1 MSDNRA
7 EGAGHK
13 LAGAVK
19 EGVGKLTGAAKRLGD
34 GGGEKG
40 FGSAQNAAGK
50 GVDRAASEPRGGVD
64 HDRVE
69 GSGKKLGGS
78 IKEGVGNLTG
88 DEKLRAEGKGD
99 KAAGSI
105 QNAVG
110 GVKDAVRDAFRK

>member
-1 MSDNRA
+1 MSDDRA

-13 LAGAVK
+13 VAGAVK
-19 EGVGKLTGAAKRLGD
+19 EGVGKLTGDAKMQGEGL
-34 GGGEKG
+34 GEKG

-50 GVDRAASEPRGGVD
+50 VEDRASSEPRGGVD

-88 DEKLRAEGKGD
+88 DEKLKAEGKGD
-99 KAAGSI
+99 KAAGTI
-105 QNAVG
+105 QNALG
-110 GVKDAVRDAFRK
+110 GAKDAVRDAFRK